1 MLQKRLLP
9 LILSVFLLATLPF
22 FSFAQTAYKI
32 QDIPDPKKGDGGY
45 VSNPDGIL
53 SAGDVASLNDTIA
66 SFERK
71 TNVQVAVV
79 ILNNFDP
86 DQEDFDFAYA
96 LFNTWG
102 IGQKTSNNGLLLF
115 IAKDRR
121 KYRFITGTGIEGVLP
136 DTKLKHIA
144 QNLLVPAF
152 RENEFGTGIINTIN
166 AIGII
171 ILNPDNKSELNQ
183 LFTQKSE
190 PTWWDKIGI
199 QSLIIIGIYVCCLFI
214 IKRKKPKLSATLNKQ
229 ISSYDKG
236 IASGCITI
244 FFLLFVVVFIIGFFG
259 SFEGLLKV
267 EDIPTYLIVIC
278 SILLF
283 THYVGALSAIR
294 KKYFDPENFSNA
306 VASFNKSMWWIFLFS
321 PLVLIVLIRE
331 GMKKAALKKRFT
343 PALDANNLPMVR
355 IDRDE
360 NPTGSPYLNEA
371 QQKEEQLKALFY
383 DIWIGTDGEKKLI
396 PNDGDEHSKFETCPS
411 CGAKTY
417 TVPFVK
423 TLLSATYSRQGSGK
437 EMQECK
443 NCSFETFIRNVTIP
457 MLVKERSS
465 SSSSSSGSSSSSSSS
480 WGGGRSSGGGTGGSW

>member
-1 MLQKRLLP
+1 MLKKRSLF
-9 LILSVFLLATLPF
+9 FLFALF
-22 FSFAQTAYKI
+22 FSALPYLGLAQKSYKV
-32 QDIPDPKKGDGGY
+32 QDIPDPKKTDGGY

-53 SAGDVASLNDTIA
+53 NAADVASLNDTIA

-79 ILNNFDP
+79 IVNDFDSE
-86 DQEDFDFAYA
+86 QEDFDFAYN

-121 KYRFITGTGIEGVLP
+121 KYRFITGTGVEGVLP

-152 RENEFGTGIINTIN
+152 RENDFGTGIINTLN

-183 LFTQKSE
+183 FFTQKSE
-190 PTWWDKIGI
+190 PSWWDKIGI
-199 QSLIIIGIYVCCLFI
+199 QSATIIGVYILCLFI
-214 IKRKKPKLSATLNKQ
+214 IKRKKPKLSSTVNQQ
-229 ISSYDKG
+229 ISAYDKG
-236 IASGCITI
+236 IASGCITV
-244 FFLLFVVVFIIGFFG
+244 FFLLFIVVFLIGFFG
-259 SFEGLLKV
+259 SFEGLLTV
-267 EDIPTYLIVIC
+267 EDIPTYLIIIC
-278 SILLF
+278 SILLLI
-283 THYVGALSAIR
+283 HYVSAISAIR

-306 VASFNKSMWWIFLFS
+306 VADFNKSMWWLVLLS
-321 PLVLIVLIRE
+321 PLVFIVLILEWTKR
-331 GMKKAALKKRFT
+331 AAIKKRFT

-371 QQKEEQLKALFY
+371 QQKEEQLKSILY

-396 PNDGDEHSKFETCPS
+396 PNDGDEHRKYETCPS